1 MVLEK
6 NYSFKILN
14 WWSVVCL
21 GTLLLSLSQLQICSM
36 SIVSF
41 TKIMPAT
48 SYPTSSFLPSDP
60 DSNTTL
66 SKWKPKSYVWTY
78 FIELDS
84 DCGQCNYVKPD
95 GESCQKILNCDA
107 TESTKGM
114 RSNLSSQ
121 HGVKDSSKAITN
133 QMYEWDLPPVST
145 LYYTSKTTFPPF
157 WREKKNSVV
166 LSRFN
171 SLFTSTYFLSFFFW
185 IPAEIFFHHV
195 PRPLGFPTMD
205 VPTEATRLPPDY
217 RVGVPGNLDGPG
229 ARLHFTYC
237 TVATH
242 YTMDSWRLWLKSRE
256 LIFFWDLKRAE
267 MSLRA

>member
-171 SLFTSTYFLSFFFW
+171 SLFTSTYFLSFFFLDSRGNLLSPCAPPVG
-185 IPAEIFFHHV
+185 I
-195 PRPLGFPTMD
+195 
-205 VPTEATRLPPDY
+205 PDY
-217 RVGVPGNLDGPG
+217 GCPDWGYPPPPGLPGRGPG
-229 ARLHFTYC
+229 
-237 TVATH
+237 
-242 YTMDSWRLWLKSRE
+242 KSR
-256 LIFFWDLKRAE
+256 R
-267 MSLRA
+267 SGC